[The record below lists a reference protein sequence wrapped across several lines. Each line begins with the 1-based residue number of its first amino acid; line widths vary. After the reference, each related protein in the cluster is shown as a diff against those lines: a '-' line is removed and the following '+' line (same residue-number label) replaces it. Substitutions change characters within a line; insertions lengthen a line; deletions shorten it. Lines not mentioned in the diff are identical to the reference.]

1 MIKVFLDTNILID
14 YLAQRTNFYQNA
26 ARVVSICGNSGLKL
40 LVSSLSFATASYILS
55 ERNKL
60 SSETIKKLFNNFIV
74 TAEITLVDSLIIR
87 KSISSKFEDFEDAM
101 QYYSAIHE
109 NADFI
114 ITRNKADFIESTIPV
129 YEPEE
134 FIAKCSGK
142 N

>member
-60 SSETIKKLFNNFIV
+60 SSETIKKLFNNFI
-74 TAEITLVDSLIIR
+74 
-87 KSISSKFEDFEDAM
+87 
-101 QYYSAIHE
+101 
-109 NADFI
+109 
-114 ITRNKADFIESTIPV
+114 ESTIPV
-129 YEPEE
+129 YEPAE